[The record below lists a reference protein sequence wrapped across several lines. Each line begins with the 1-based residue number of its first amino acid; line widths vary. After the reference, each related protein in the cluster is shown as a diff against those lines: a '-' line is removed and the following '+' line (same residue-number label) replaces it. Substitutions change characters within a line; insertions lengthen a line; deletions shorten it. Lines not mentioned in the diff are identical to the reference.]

1 MTRVAFDSSYRTATD
16 QLGVAA
22 SRLQTS
28 QEQLG
33 SGRRVMKSSDDPIA
47 APKILQLST
56 SLGRMDEYD
65 NNLNF
70 AEERLSKLSDHLSRI
85 GDLLGN
91 LKELS
96 VQGINGTYSAQDRA
110 AMRTS
115 AQSTLDVINGFVA
128 AIDEGQFGVDRTT
141 LVSDGTKMPIS
152 LTSTDL
158 AALKGLSAELGV
170 LIKNRSAADPAD
182 PDDPDAAQIEPLS
195 TAAGWQSL
203 LAKINNEL
211 NLTTDSSALVMGV
224 RYGAQYQQ
232 VDKIRETR
240 GALRLD
246 TQRVVANLRDA
257 DIGSVAI
264 ALSRDRTV
272 LENLQASF
280 ARIQGMSLFS
290 FLR

>member
-96 VQGINGTYSAQDRA
+96 VQGINGTYSAQDRV

-128 AIDEGQFGVDRTT
+128 AIDEGQLGVDRTP

>member
-1 MTRVAFDSSYRTATD
+1 MTRIAFDSSYRTATD
-16 QLGVAA
+16 QLGIAA
-22 SRLQTS
+22 SRLQAS

-158 AALKGLSAELGV
+158 AALKGLSADLGA
-170 LIKNRSAADPAD
+170 LIKNRPAD
-182 PDDPDAAQIEPLS
+182 ESDDPEAAQVEPLS
-195 TAAGWQSL
+195 TAAGWNSL

-246 TQRVVANLRDA
+246 TQRVMANLRDA
-257 DIGSVAI
+257 DIGAVAI
-264 ALSRDRTV
+264 ALSRDKTV

>member
-1 MTRVAFDSSYRTATD
+1 MTRVAFDNGYRTATD
-16 QLGVAA
+16 QLGIAA

-141 LVSDGTKMPIS
+141 VVSDGTKMPIS

-158 AALKGLSAELGV
+158 AALKGLSADLGA
-170 LIKNRSAADPAD
+170 LIKNRPAD
-182 PDDPDAAQIEPLS
+182 DPGAAQVEPLS
-195 TAAGWQSL
+195 TAGGWNNL

-211 NLTTDSSALVMGV
+211 SLTTDSSALVMGV

-257 DIGSVAI
+257 DIGAVAI
-264 ALSRDRTV
+264 ALSRDKTV

-280 ARIQGMSLFS
+280 AKIQGMSLFS

>member
-16 QLGVAA
+16 QLGIAA

-56 SLGRMDEYD
+56 SLGRMDEFD

-115 AQSTLDVINGFVA
+115 AQSTLDLINGFVA

-158 AALKGLSAELGV
+158 AALKGLSADLGV
-170 LIKNRSAADPAD
+170 LIKNRPA
-182 PDDPDAAQIEPLS
+182 DDPDAAQIEPLS
-195 TAAGWQSL
+195 TAAGWNSL

-232 VDKIRETR
+232 VDKIRDTR

-246 TQRVVANLRDA
+246 TQRVMANLRDA
-257 DIGSVAI
+257 DIGAVAI
-264 ALSRDRTV
+264 ALSRDKTV

>member
-16 QLGVAA
+16 QLGIAA

-56 SLGRMDEYD
+56 ALGRMDEFD

-158 AALKGLSAELGV
+158 AALKGLSADLGV
-170 LIKNRSAADPAD
+170 LIKNRPA
-182 PDDPDAAQIEPLS
+182 DDPDAAQIEPLS
-195 TAAGWQSL
+195 TAAGWNSL

-232 VDKIRETR
+232 VDKIRDTR

-246 TQRVVANLRDA
+246 TQRVMANLRDA
-257 DIGSVAI
+257 DIGAVAI
-264 ALSRDRTV
+264 ALSRDKTV

>member
-16 QLGVAA
+16 QLGIAA

-33 SGRRVMKSSDDPIA
+33 SGRRVMKSSDDAIA

-65 NNLNF
+65 KNLNF

-141 LVSDGTKMPIS
+141 VVSDGTKMPIS

-158 AALKGLSAELGV
+158 AALKGLSADLGV
-170 LIKNRSAADPAD
+170 LIKNRPAD
-182 PDDPDAAQIEPLS
+182 DPGAAQVEPLS
-195 TAAGWQSL
+195 TAGGWNSL
-203 LAKINNEL
+203 LTKINNEL

-246 TQRVVANLRDA
+246 TQRVVSNLRDA
-257 DIGSVAI
+257 DIGAVAI
-264 ALSRDRTV
+264 ALSRDKTV

-280 ARIQGMSLFS
+280 AKIQGMSLFS

>member
-16 QLGVAA
+16 QLGIAA
-22 SRLQTS
+22 SRLQAS

-158 AALKGLSAELGV
+158 AALKGLSADLGV
-170 LIKNRSAADPAD
+170 LIKNRPA
-182 PDDPDAAQIEPLS
+182 DDPDAAQIEPLS
-195 TAAGWQSL
+195 TAAGWNSL

-246 TQRVVANLRDA
+246 TQRVMANLRDA
-257 DIGSVAI
+257 DIGAVAI
-264 ALSRDRTV
+264 ALSRDKTV

>member
-16 QLGVAA
+16 QLGIAA
-22 SRLQTS
+22 ARLQTS

-96 VQGINGTYSAQDRA
+96 VQGINGTYSVQDRA

-170 LIKNRSAADPAD
+170 LIKNRPA
-182 PDDPDAAQIEPLS
+182 DDPDAAQIEPLS
-195 TAAGWQSL
+195 TAAGWGSL

-232 VDKIRETR
+232 VDKIRDTR

-257 DIGSVAI
+257 DIGAVAI
-264 ALSRDRTV
+264 ALSRDKTV

>member
-16 QLGVAA
+16 QLGIAA

-141 LVSDGTKMPIS
+141 VVSDGTKMPIS

-158 AALKGLSAELGV
+158 AALKGLSADLGV
-170 LIKNRSAADPAD
+170 LIKNRPAD
-182 PDDPDAAQIEPLS
+182 DPGAAPVEPLS
-195 TAAGWQSL
+195 TAGGWNSL
-203 LAKINNEL
+203 LTKINNEL

-246 TQRVVANLRDA
+246 TQRVMSNLRDA
-257 DIGSVAI
+257 DIGAVAI
-264 ALSRDRTV
+264 ALSRDKTV

>member
-1 MTRVAFDSSYRTATD
+1 MTRVAFDNGYRTATD
-16 QLGVAA
+16 QLGIAA

-96 VQGINGTYSAQDRA
+96 VQGVNGTYSEQDRA

-141 LVSDGTKMPIS
+141 VVSDGTKMPIS

-158 AALKGLSAELGV
+158 AALKGLSADLGA
-170 LIKNRSAADPAD
+170 LIKNRPAD
-182 PDDPDAAQIEPLS
+182 DPGAAQVEPLS
-195 TAAGWQSL
+195 TAGGWNNL
-203 LAKINNEL
+203 LAKINNEFS
-211 NLTTDSSALVMGV
+211 LTTDSSALVMGV

-257 DIGSVAI
+257 DIGAVAI
-264 ALSRDRTV
+264 ALSRDKTV

-280 ARIQGMSLFS
+280 AKIQGMSLFS